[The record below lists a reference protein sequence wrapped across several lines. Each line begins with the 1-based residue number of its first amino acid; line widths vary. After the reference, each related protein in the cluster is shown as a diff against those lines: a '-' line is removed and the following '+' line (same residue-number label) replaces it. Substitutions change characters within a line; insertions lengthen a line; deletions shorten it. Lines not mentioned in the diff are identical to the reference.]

1 METDVMNDKVR
12 KLEEE
17 WAKEEKTEE
26 EALDDALFGMETL
39 LYTSRS
45 LKIEGNSN
53 VKVTEIEKK

>member
-1 METDVMNDKVR
+1 MEKSGMNDKVR

-17 WAKEEKTEE
+17 WAKEEKNEE
-26 EALDDALFGMETL
+26 ESLDDALFGMEML

-53 VKVTEIEKK
+53 VKITEIDKK

>member
-1 METDVMNDKVR
+1 MNDKVR

-17 WAKEEKTEE
+17 WENEEKTEE
-26 EALDDALFGMETL
+26 ESIEDALFGMETL

-53 VKVTEIEKK
+53 VKITEIEKK

>member
-1 METDVMNDKVR
+1 MNDKVR

-17 WAKEEKTEE
+17 WANEEKTEE
-26 EALDDALFGMETL
+26 ESLDDALFGMEVL
-39 LYTSRS
+39 LYSSRS

>member
-1 METDVMNDKVR
+1 MMNEKIR

-26 EALDDALFGMETL
+26 EELEDALFGMETL

-53 VKVTEIEKK
+53 VKVVEIDKKS